1 MAYLKTALRVFLP
14 LVVIGIAAMVT
25 IALVRSRPEVPTQAR
40 PVELPS
46 VRVEKVVV
54 QDVAMTV
61 VSQGTV
67 SPRIESQLV
76 PEIAGRV
83 IWASP
88 SFASGGFFEEGDAL
102 LRIDPYNYQQAVI
115 AARSQVAQSRLR
127 LAQEAAEA
135 DVARREWEELGR
147 GDATALTL
155 REPQLEDAR
164 ASVLAAEANL
174 ERAQRDL
181 GRAEVTAPFAGRVR
195 QKSVDVGQF
204 VTVGSPV
211 ATLYAVDAAEVRLP
225 LPDAELAYLDVP
237 LAYRGREERIG
248 PRVTLRADFAGESY
262 TWEGRIVR
270 TEAEIDPVSRMVNV
284 IAQVSD
290 PYAPGRDPRRPP
302 LAVGMFVEAEIEGR
316 VADEVVVLPRSAL
329 RGRDQ
334 VLVVDDEDRLRIRTV
349 VLLRSTSQN
358 VVISEGLAAGERV
371 VLTPIEVVTE
381 GMRVQIAPGAVSV
394 RRPAAAPTAPLP
406 DLGQSVPLAHG
417 GQS

>member
-1 MAYLKTALRVFLP
+1 MPHIKTVLRVLLP
-14 LVVIGIAAMVT
+14 LVVIAIAALAT
-25 IALVRSRPEVPTQAR
+25 IALFRSRPEVPTQAR

-46 VRVEKVVV
+46 VRVATVVV
-54 QDVAMTV
+54 QDLPMTV

-83 IWASP
+83 MWASP
-88 SFASGGFFEEGDAL
+88 SFASGGFFEEGDVL

-127 LAQEAAEA
+127 LAQEEAEA
-135 DVARREWEELGR
+135 DVARREWEDLGR
-147 GDATALTL
+147 GDASALTL

-181 GRAEVTAPFAGRVR
+181 DRAEVTAPFAGRVR

-225 LPDAELAYLDVP
+225 LPDSELKYLDVP
-237 LAYRGREERIG
+237 LAYRGREERVG
-248 PRVTLRADFAGESY
+248 PRVTLRAEFAGEFH

-270 TEAEIDPVSRMVNV
+270 TEAEIDPVSRMVNL
-284 IAQVSD
+284 IAQVND
-290 PYAPGRDPRRPP
+290 PYAPGSDPRRPP
-302 LAVGMFVEAEIEGR
+302 LAVGMFVEAEIEGQ
-316 VADEVVVLPRSAL
+316 VAAEVVVLPRAAL

-334 VLVVDDEDRLRIRTV
+334 VLVVDDEDRLRIRTIEV
-349 VLLRSTSQN
+349 LRSTSQD
-358 VVISEGLAAGERV
+358 VVISNGLAAGERV
-371 VLTPIEVVTE
+371 ILSPIEAVTD
-381 GMRVQIAPGAVSV
+381 GMRVQIAKDAASSQRSTAV
-394 RRPAAAPTAPLP
+394 PP
-406 DLGQSVPLAHG
+406 DVGQQFLFAHG
-417 GQS
+417 RRS

>member
-1 MAYLKTALRVFLP
+1 MA
-14 LVVIGIAAMVT
+14 
-25 IALVRSRPEVPTQAR
+25 
-40 PVELPS
+40 
-46 VRVEKVVV
+46 
-54 QDVAMTV
+54 V

-76 PEIAGRV
+76 PEVAGRV
-83 IWASP
+83 VWASP

-115 AARSQVAQSRLR
+115 VARSQVAQSRLR
-127 LAQEAAEA
+127 LAQEEAEA

-155 REPQLEDAR
+155 REPQLEDAQ

-181 GRAEVTAPFAGRVR
+181 DRAEVTAPFAGRVR

-204 VTVGSPV
+204 VSVGSPV

-225 LPDAELAYLDVP
+225 LPDAELKYLDVP
-237 LAYRGREERIG
+237 LAYRGREERVG
-248 PRVTLRADFAGESY
+248 PRVTLRAEFAGESY

-270 TEAEIDPVSRMVNV
+270 TEAEIDPVSRMVTV

-302 LAVGMFVEAEIEGR
+302 LAVGMFVEAEIAGR
-316 VADEVVVLPRSAL
+316 VATQVVRLPRAAL
-329 RGRDQ
+329 RDRDQ
-334 VLVVDDEDRLRIRTV
+334 VLVVDDEDRLHFRTV
-349 VLLRSTSQN
+349 QVMRSTSQDI
-358 VVISEGLAAGERV
+358 VISGGLAAGERV
-371 VLTPIEVVTE
+371 ILSPIDAVTD
-381 GMRVQIAPGAVSV
+381 GMRVQIVSDGASLRWPMACLPDVGHTLRFAQV
-394 RRPAAAPTAPLP
+394 RR
-406 DLGQSVPLAHG
+406 S
-417 GQS
+417 

>member
-1 MAYLKTALRVFLP
+1 MPYIKTALRVLLP
-14 LVVIGIAAMVT
+14 LIVIGIAALAT
-25 IALVRSRPEVPTQAR
+25 IALFRSRPEAPTEAR

-46 VRVEKVVV
+46 VRVETVVV
-54 QDVAMTV
+54 QDLPMTV

-83 IWASP
+83 MWASP

-127 LAQEAAEA
+127 LAQEGAEA
-135 DVARREWEELGR
+135 DVAHREWEDLGR
-147 GDATALTL
+147 GNATALTL

-164 ASVLAAEANL
+164 TSVQAAESNL

-181 GRAEVTAPFAGRVR
+181 DRSDVTAPFAGRVR

-225 LPDAELAYLDVP
+225 LPDAELKYLDVP
-237 LAYRGREERIG
+237 LAYRGREERVG

-262 TWEGRIVR
+262 AWQGRIVR

-284 IAQVSD
+284 IAQVDD
-290 PYAPGRDPRRPP
+290 PYAPGSDPRRPP

-316 VADEVVVLPRSAL
+316 IANEVVVLPRAVL
-329 RGRDQ
+329 RGRDE

-349 VLLRSTSQN
+349 DVLRSTSEH
-358 VVISEGLAAGERV
+358 VVISEGLSAGERV
-371 VLTPIEVVTE
+371 ILTSLEVATE
-381 GMRVQIAPGAVSV
+381 GMRVQIATGDPLSEQ
-394 RRPAAAPTAPLP
+394 RTIAPTT
-406 DLGQSVPLAHG
+406 DDQQVPFDGG

>member
-1 MAYLKTALRVFLP
+1 MPHIKAVLRVLLP
-14 LVVIGIAAMVT
+14 LVVIGIAVLAT
-25 IALVRSRPEVPTQAR
+25 IALFRSRPEVPTEAR
-40 PVELPS
+40 TIELPS
-46 VRVEKVVV
+46 VRVETVVV
-54 QDVAMTV
+54 QDLPMTV

-83 IWASP
+83 MWASP

-127 LAQEAAEA
+127 LAQEEAEA
-135 DVARREWEELGR
+135 DVAHREWEDLGR

-164 ASVLAAEANL
+164 ASAQAAESNL

-181 GRAEVTAPFAGRVR
+181 DRSDVTAPFAGRVR

-225 LPDAELAYLDVP
+225 LPDAELKYLDVP
-237 LAYRGREERIG
+237 LAYRGREERVG

-262 TWEGRIVR
+262 AWQGRIVR

-284 IAQVSD
+284 IAQVDD
-290 PYAPGRDPRRPP
+290 PYAPGSDPRRPP

-316 VADEVVVLPRSAL
+316 IANEVVVLPRAVL

-349 VLLRSTSQN
+349 EVLRSTTEH
-358 VVISEGLAAGERV
+358 VVISEGLLAGERV
-371 VLTPIEVVTE
+371 ILTSMEVATE
-381 GMRVQIAPGAVSV
+381 GMRVQIATG
-394 RRPAAAPTAPLP
+394 APLSEQRTLEPTP
-406 DLGQSVPLAHG
+406 DGQRVPFADWGQS
-417 GQS
+417 

>member
-1 MAYLKTALRVFLP
+1 MPHIKTVLRVLLP
-14 LVVIGIAAMVT
+14 LVVIGIAVLAT
-25 IALVRSRPEVPTQAR
+25 IALFRSRPEVPTEAR
-40 PVELPS
+40 TVELPS
-46 VRVEKVVV
+46 VRVETVVV
-54 QDVAMTV
+54 QDLPMTV

-83 IWASP
+83 MWASP

-127 LAQEAAEA
+127 LAQEEAEA
-135 DVARREWEELGR
+135 DVAHREWEDLGR

-164 ASVLAAEANL
+164 ASVQAAESNL

-181 GRAEVTAPFAGRVR
+181 DRSDVTAPFAGRVR

-225 LPDAELAYLDVP
+225 LPDAELKYLDVP
-237 LAYRGREERIG
+237 LAYRGREERVG

-262 TWEGRIVR
+262 AWQGRIVR

-284 IAQVSD
+284 IAQVDD
-290 PYAPGRDPRRPP
+290 PYAPGSDPRRPP

-316 VADEVVVLPRSAL
+316 IANEVVVLPRAVL

-349 VLLRSTSQN
+349 DVLRSTSEH
-358 VVISEGLAAGERV
+358 VVISEGLSAGERV
-371 VLTPIEVVTE
+371 ILTSMEVATE
-381 GMRVQIAPGAVSV
+381 GMRVQIATG
-394 RRPAAAPTAPLP
+394 APLSEQRTVDPTP
-406 DLGQSVPLAHG
+406 DGQQFPFADG

>member
-1 MAYLKTALRVFLP
+1 MTSFKTALRVLLP
-14 LVVIGIAAMVT
+14 LVVIGLA
-25 IALVRSRPEVPTQAR
+25 ALVTTALIQSRPEVSVQPR

-46 VRVEKVVV
+46 VRVGEVVV
-54 QDVAMTV
+54 QDIAMAV

-76 PEIAGRV
+76 PEVAGRV
-83 IWASP
+83 VWASP

-115 AARSQVAQSRLR
+115 VARSQVAQSRLR
-127 LAQEAAEA
+127 LAQEEAEA

-155 REPQLEDAR
+155 REPQLEDAQ

-181 GRAEVTAPFAGRVR
+181 DRAEVTAPFAGRVR

-204 VTVGSPV
+204 VSVGSPV

-225 LPDAELAYLDVP
+225 LPDAELKYLDVP
-237 LAYRGREERIG
+237 LAYRGREERVG
-248 PRVTLRADFAGESY
+248 PRVTLRAEFAGESY

-270 TEAEIDPVSRMVNV
+270 TEAEIDPVSRMVTV

-302 LAVGMFVEAEIEGR
+302 LAVGMFVEAEIAGR
-316 VADEVVVLPRSAL
+316 VATQVVRLPRAAL
-329 RGRDQ
+329 RDRDQ
-334 VLVVDDEDRLRIRTV
+334 VLVVDDEDRLHFRTV
-349 VLLRSTSQN
+349 QVMRSTSQDI
-358 VVISEGLAAGERV
+358 VISGGLAAGERV
-371 VLTPIEVVTE
+371 ILSPIDAVTD
-381 GMRVQIAPGAVSV
+381 GMRVQIVSDGASLRWPMACLPDVGHTLRFAQV
-394 RRPAAAPTAPLP
+394 RR
-406 DLGQSVPLAHG
+406 S
-417 GQS
+417 

>member
-1 MAYLKTALRVFLP
+1 MPHIKTVLRVLLP
-14 LVVIGIAAMVT
+14 LVVIGIAVLVT
-25 IALVRSRPEVPTQAR
+25 MALFRSRPEVPTEAR
-40 PVELPS
+40 SVELPS
-46 VRVEKVVV
+46 VRVETVVI
-54 QDVAMTV
+54 QDLPMTV

-83 IWASP
+83 MWASP

-127 LAQEAAEA
+127 LAQEEAEA
-135 DVARREWEELGR
+135 DVARREWDDLGR
-147 GDATALTL
+147 GDASPLTL

-164 ASVLAAEANL
+164 ASVQAAESNL

-181 GRAEVTAPFAGRVR
+181 DRSEVTAPFAGRVR

-225 LPDAELAYLDVP
+225 LPDAELKYLDVP
-237 LAYRGREERIG
+237 LAYRGREERVG

-262 TWEGRIVR
+262 AWQGRIVR

-284 IAQVSD
+284 IAQVND
-290 PYAPGRDPRRPP
+290 PYAPGTDPRRPP
-302 LAVGMFVEAEIEGR
+302 LAVGMFVEAEIEGP
-316 VADEVVVLPRSAL
+316 VAAGVVVLPRAAL
-329 RGRDQ
+329 RGPDQ
-334 VLVVDDEDRLRIRTV
+334 VIVVDDEDRLRIRTV
-349 VLLRSTSQN
+349 DVLRSTSRD
-358 VVISEGLAAGERV
+358 VVIAQGLAAGERV
-371 VLTPIEVVTE
+371 VLTQMEVVTE
-381 GMRVQIAPGAVSV
+381 GMRVQVAAGAASSPERTVVPSSDSQQV
-394 RRPAAAPTAPLP
+394 PT
-406 DLGQSVPLAHG
+406 GVG